1 VSEEAAEKEKEAVVR
16 YIAHSLKQGKKLY
29 YEGSGEQMSHLD
41 GILTTVDYLE
51 AALEV
56 KWRRFDYKTLMEQHS
71 GEMLLGS
78 DKVLAGK
85 AFAFAFRKPTKLL
98 YLLTDCLLVQ
108 ELVDG
113 KGDTPEMIRE
123 AWVEGPKSDDD
134 RSKIRK
140 ANCYYKAETAEKI
153 RL

>member
-1 VSEEAAEKEKEAVVR
+1 MNEEAVEKETEAVVR

-29 YEGSGEQMSHLD
+29 YEGSGEEMSHLD

-51 AALEV
+51 AAVEV
-56 KWRRFDYKTLMEQHS
+56 KWRRFDYRTLMEQHS

-113 KGDTPEMIRE
+113 RGDTPEMIRE

-140 ANCYYKAETAEKI
+140 ANCYYKTETAEKI

>member
-1 VSEEAAEKEKEAVVR
+1 VNEEAVEKETEAVVR

-29 YEGSGEQMSHLD
+29 YEGSGEEMSHLD

-51 AALEV
+51 AAVEV
-56 KWRRFDYKTLMEQHS
+56 KWRRFDYRTLMEQHS

-113 KGDTPEMIRE
+113 RGDTPEMIRE

-134 RSKIRK
+134 RSKIKK
-140 ANCYYKAETAEKI
+140 ANCYYKTETAEKI

>member
-1 VSEEAAEKEKEAVVR
+1 MNEEAVEKETEAVVR

-29 YEGSGEQMSHLD
+29 YEGSGEEMSHLD

-51 AALEV
+51 AAVEV
-56 KWRRFDYKTLMEQHS
+56 KWRRFDYRTLMEQHS

-113 KGDTPEMIRE
+113 RGDTPEMIRE

-134 RSKIRK
+134 RSKIKK
-140 ANCYYKAETAEKI
+140 ANCYYKTETAEKI

>member
-1 VSEEAAEKEKEAVVR
+1 MNEDAAEKEKEAVVR

-29 YEGSGEQMSHLD
+29 YEGSGEEMSHLD

-51 AALEV
+51 AAVEV
-56 KWRRFDYKTLMEQHS
+56 KWRRFGYERLLEYNG
-71 GEMLLGS
+71 GEMLVGA

-85 AFAFAFRKPTKLL
+85 AFAFAFRKATKLL

-113 KGDTPEMIRE
+113 RGDTPEMIRE

-140 ANCYYKAETAEKI
+140 ANCYFKTETAEKI
-153 RL
+153 GL

>member
-1 VSEEAAEKEKEAVVR
+1 
-16 YIAHSLKQGKKLY
+16 
-29 YEGSGEQMSHLD
+29 M
-41 GILTTVDYLE
+41 DYLE
-51 AALEV
+51 AAVEV

>member
-1 VSEEAAEKEKEAVVR
+1 MNEEAAEKETEAVVR

-29 YEGSGEQMSHLD
+29 YEGSGEEMSHLD

-51 AALEV
+51 AAVEV
-56 KWRRFDYKTLMEQHS
+56 KWRRFDYRTLMEQHS

-113 KGDTPEMIRE
+113 RGDTPEMIRE

-140 ANCYYKAETAEKI
+140 ANCYYKTETAEKI

>member
-1 VSEEAAEKEKEAVVR
+1 VNEEAAEKEKEAVVR

-140 ANCYYKAETAEKI
+140 ANCYYKTETAEKI

>member
-1 VSEEAAEKEKEAVVR
+1 MNEEAAEKEKEAVVR

-51 AALEV
+51 AAVEV

-123 AWVEGPKSDDD
+123 AWEEGPKSDDD

-140 ANCYYKAETAEKI
+140 ANCYYSAETAEKI
-153 RL
+153 GL

>member
-1 VSEEAAEKEKEAVVR
+1 MSEEAAEKEKEAVVR

-51 AALEV
+51 AAVEV

-85 AFAFAFRKPTKLL
+85 AFAFAFPLPSPL
-98 YLLTDCLLVQ
+98 SPLPPPSAPLTF
-108 ELVDG
+108 
-113 KGDTPEMIRE
+113 P
-123 AWVEGPKSDDD
+123 P
-134 RSKIRK
+134 
-140 ANCYYKAETAEKI
+140 
-153 RL
+153 